1 LNTQIL
7 SPIVGLHT
15 SQSTNFKSST
25 QGKDDS
31 PHSGVFRAVLGENYN
46 RWYRLEVDY
55 EDQYGGNKGTFT
67 TRFNPYLNDVF
78 GTNLG
83 IDDISLS
90 DGLVI
95 GDDSSISFYN
105 TFKIPTINIDNV
117 RITYEKNAP
126 FASWKWGTNDWKDA
140 ELFSTLNNV
149 ETF

>member
-25 QGKDDS
+25 QDIDDS

-55 EDQYGGNKGTFT
+55 EDQYGGNKGTFI

-78 GTNLG
+78 GTNLSVEG
-83 IDDISLS
+83 KVNGDK
-90 DGLVI
+90 LVI
-95 GDDSSISFYN
+95 GDSL
-105 TFKIPTINIDNV
+105 TL
-117 RITYEKNAP
+117 EK
-126 FASWKWGTNDWKDA
+126 
-140 ELFSTLNNV
+140 FS
-149 ETF
+149 